1 MAIFGVKDLASFPR
15 FSSSVCSGRE
25 FFVISGK
32 DFCGSDSVKSV
43 KEHKALA
50 PIRSRLYS
58 STTRLLMVGA
68 FLSFSATLVLLVLST
83 QVVQHITQSSHSPG
97 KLLEFYVRPRNLG
110 MISWFTLVWHCNGC
124 ITYKLICVIKQW
136 MVSVSDEC
144 LIFYIFLLRSMTEST
159 WKILKLD

>member
-97 KLLEFYVRPRNLG
+97 KLLEFYV
-110 MISWFTLVWHCNGC
+110 
-124 ITYKLICVIKQW
+124 
-136 MVSVSDEC
+136 
-144 LIFYIFLLRSMTEST
+144 
-159 WKILKLD
+159 